1 LETGIAVAREAGQ
14 RAESEREKLE
24 NQQRH
29 LDDERRRLKDFERD
43 LTSKARE
50 VETLTKIAVATREEG
65 RHSLEEAR
73 RMEKQRCEQTAEIQR
88 QLTELRDR
96 EKRLAQV

>member
-1 LETGIAVAREAGQ
+1 LEAGIAVAREAGQ
-14 RAESEREKLE
+14 QAESEREKLQ

-29 LDDERRRLKDFERD
+29 LDDEWRRLKDFEHD

-50 VETLTKIAVATREEG
+50 VETLTKIAVATKEEG
-65 RHSLEEAR
+65 RRALEEAR
-73 RMEKQRCEQTAEIQR
+73 RMEKQRSEQTAEIQR

>member
-1 LETGIAVAREAGQ
+1 LEAGIRAAQEASQ
-14 RAESEREKLE
+14 RAESEHEKLQ

-29 LDDERRRLKDFERD
+29 LDDERRHLKDFEND

-50 VETLTKIAVATREEG
+50 VETLTKMAVATKEEG
-65 RHSLEEAR
+65 RWALEEAR
-73 RMEKQRCEQTAEIQR
+73 RIEKQRSEQTAEIQR
-88 QLTELRDR
+88 QLIELRDR